1 MPPKFDP
8 TEVKKG
14 IFIVNYMDEVLS
26 TIETTCILKI
36 FNFVFYSVLEVCW
49 R

>member
-14 IFIVNYMDEVLS
+14 IFITYPFFL
-26 TIETTCILKI
+26 
-36 FNFVFYSVLEVCW
+36 FNIKYFSLWLRLYHAAY
-49 R
+49 